1 MFVAQMFKQK
11 ITLNCTFLITTKETS
26 SFVLQTNVARSWACM
41 DLYVF
46 ATPYRI
52 IWDYY
57 FSAREHTLEIKSWEE
72 TAEKE
77 YVCTNSHFLVFFLAQ
92 LNYVTIV
99 L

>member
-1 MFVAQMFKQK
+1 MCDQKFIAQNVQTANL
-11 ITLNCTFLITTKETS
+11 TLDYTFLITTKEAYS
-26 SFVLQTNVARSWACM
+26 SVLQTTAALSWACM

-72 TAEKE
+72 AAEKE
-77 YVCTNSHFLVFFLAQ
+77 YVCFFFLAK
-92 LNYVTIV
+92 LNCVTIV